1 MTDEPTA
8 PDTSDVASLDLA
20 ALLGEV
26 VERLE
31 DMRDASTHLQR
42 LLEAVV
48 AVAAG
53 LELGQTLRRIVQVA
67 ADLVQARYGAL
78 GVISPAGGLS
88 EFVVVGLDREQLAV
102 LDHPP
107 VGRGVL
113 GLIIDDPRPL
123 RLDDVMVHPLAAG
136 YPPGHPPMHTFLGV
150 PVRVRGEVYGNLYLT
165 EKQDGGHFTA
175 VDEQV
180 VVALA
185 AAAGVAIE
193 NARLYAEAQMRAS
206 WLRASSEI
214 ATSVLRGVGT
224 DDVLALI
231 ATRSREAARANLA
244 AIALPSGPDQ
254 KMRFVHASG
263 LKAQDIIGRT
273 TDEVPDDETPAM
285 VVPMVTGSRTL
296 GMLLLAIRPDGRTLT
311 SEERVMAQ
319 AFADQ
324 AALALTLAEA
334 QHEHERLAILE
345 DRDRIGRDL
354 HDLVIQR
361 LFAVGLTLENTS
373 RLAGEGRVADR
384 ISAAVDQLDV
394 TIKDIRRTIFELG
407 NPRRAAD
414 LRDEINETVSAL
426 VPSLG
431 FKPQVRTMGAVHS
444 GVSDEVRAHLL
455 AVLHE
460 ALSNVARHALATS
473 VTVVLEVSDQ
483 VVLTVA
489 DDGRGL
495 RGAPSGNGLRNMHER
510 AEKLGGT
517 CELGP
522 AGDTGTRVVWQV
534 PAR

>member
-1 MTDEPTA
+1 
-8 PDTSDVASLDLA
+8 
-20 ALLGEV
+20 
-26 VERLE
+26 
-31 DMRDASTHLQR
+31 MRDASTHLQR

-361 LFAVGLTLENTS
+361 LFATGMMLEGAR
-373 RLAGEGRVADR
+373 RLVDDPSVEGRIDR
-384 ISAAVDQLDV
+384 AVQELDA
-394 TIKDIRRTIFELG
+394 TILEVRSTIF
-407 NPRRAAD
+407 A
-414 LRDEINETVSAL
+414 
-426 VPSLG
+426 
-431 FKPQVRTMGAVHS
+431 
-444 GVSDEVRAHLL
+444 
-455 AVLHE
+455 LHE
-460 ALSNVARHALATS
+460 SGLDEPT
-473 VTVVLEVSDQ
+473 
-483 VVLTVA
+483 
-489 DDGRGL
+489 GL
-495 RGAPSGNGLRNMHER
+495 RGRLLREVGAAAHGLGFEPTCRFDGPPCER
-510 AEKLGGT
+510 PCPTSRATRRRVGLGSRSRST
-517 CELGP
+517 
-522 AGDTGTRVVWQV
+522 TGTWCSS
-534 PAR
+534 